1 MTHWLRNSLYANGFT
16 SSTMRVYPETEGG
29 AETDA
34 MQAMEHQIDALR
46 SENVALQEQLAS
58 TRSELADDK
67 QTIVVLKEQ
76 LTALTSTRSEN
87 VALQKQLTSIRSELA
102 DAVTREQVVTGRLS
116 FFVRMDKDE
125 KDLAER
131 IAKLKVELAELQ
143 TSASSA
149 SQGALITSAE
159 ITAQAAS
166 PAQVRHTPAAVLE
179 IDPTKS
185 AQAALDFKMRL
196 GLRIAAGPE
205 AFFALADTN
214 QDDILT
220 PEGWLEACK
229 SSLGHVD
236 ETLCRSLFHEMDLD
250 KDGRVSKGE
259 FIAIRN
265 SIRLFVTDAKCQEM
279 LIEVLAGLVAA
290 NLKVGVEEDTYVAD
304 KITEVLTELSVD
316 ELRKEVAAVLP
327 RRMKEHGDEVK
338 REREERRKKLAA
350 LQVEKGEGKFAQLPT
365 AAYGDKGDFHKG
377 LEVLGQPHFNTLEE
391 LTRECQKCKDSFD
404 NFTAWNSGPNETNSS
419 KELDFVMDP
428 FETTEGWQEQGPEYW
443 KPKHDY
449 GENRIPIRLPVYMH
463 VLSASSEVEPA
474 MCFGSYKDAHMRDKD
489 DPLWLH
495 AKEVDKVKVLLCRF
509 ISSRMYPPPH
519 MTHVSSSSY
528 DTLVVLCRFIKSH
541 DPPPHMK
548 HDNMY
553 PPPHKTH
560 R

>member
-1 MTHWLRNSLYANGFT
+1 MLVH
-16 SSTMRVYPETEGG
+16 PETEGD

-34 MQAMEHQIDALR
+34 MQTLAQQIAALR
-46 SENVALQEQLAS
+46 SENVALQEQLTS

-67 QTIVVLKEQ
+67 QTIVVLNEQ
-76 LTALTSTRSEN
+76 LTASASTRSEN
-87 VALQKQLTSIRSELA
+87 VALQEQLTSMRSELA
-102 DAVTREQVVTGRLS
+102 DSVTREQVVTDRLS

-125 KDLAER
+125 KNMAER
-131 IAKLKVELAELQ
+131 IAKLKVELADLQ

-149 SQGALITSAE
+149 SQGALIASAE

-166 PAQVRHTPAAVLE
+166 PAQVRHTPVDCAVLE
-179 IDPTKS
+179 INPTKS

-205 AFFALADTN
+205 AFFALADTT

-220 PEGWLEACK
+220 PQDWLEACK
-229 SSLGHVD
+229 SSLGNVD
-236 ETLCRSLFHEMDLD
+236 ETLCRSLFNEMDLD

-259 FIAIRN
+259 FIAMRN

-279 LIEVLAGLVAA
+279 LIEVLAGLV
-290 NLKVGVEEDTYVAD
+290 VENWKIGGEDDKYVAERT
-304 KITEVLTELSVD
+304 TEVLTELSVD

-327 RRMKEHGDEVK
+327 RRLKEHGDEVK
-338 REREERRKKLAA
+338 REREERKKKLAV
-350 LQVEKGEGKFAQLPT
+350 LQVEEGEGKFGQLPT

-377 LEVLGQPHFNTLEE
+377 LEVLGQPHSNTLEE
-391 LTRECQKCKDSFD
+391 LMRECQKCKDSLD

-428 FETTEGWQEQGPEYW
+428 FEITEGWQEQDPEYW

-449 GENRIPIRLPVYMH
+449 GGNRIPMRLEVYMH
-463 VLSASSEVEPA
+463 VLSASSEVESA
-474 MCFGSYKDAHMRDKD
+474 MRFGNYKDAHMRDKG

-495 AKEVDKVKVLLCRF
+495 AKEVDKIKVVLCRF
-509 ISSRMYPPPH
+509 VSSRMYPPPH

-528 DTLVVLCRFIKSH
+528 DTRVVLCRFIKSH
-541 DPPPHMK
+541 VSSSS
-548 HDNMY
+548 Y
-553 PPPHKTH
+553 ATCILLLS
-560 R
+560 